1 MLINVKN
8 LFVWLLFVVFGNRR
22 RCYFDA
28 MMPFRLPAREKQ
40 EAGSDARATF
50 LLGLKGG
57 VREGRKGTYFLTKN
71 LLIYFSITRLM
82 GSEILSR

>member
-22 RCYFDA
+22 RCYLDA

-57 VREGRKGTYFLTKN
+57 GGKGEKE
-71 LLIYFSITRLM
+71 LIF
-82 GSEILSR
+82 